1 MVRLQLTK
9 EQRTGLPLS
18 FGTTLVVYPNEENKG
33 ALWPLPCAPLF
44 QLIVAL
50 SLQALT
56 LRYLKTSPCAQ
67 AAPECYRRLSHRNH
81 LQLMFA
87 LQFANTAHTLP
98 VAHTSPA
105 CSGPD

>member
-1 MVRLQLTK
+1 MMRLQLTK

-18 FGTTLVVYPNEENKG
+18 TGTTPVVYPNDETKR

-50 SLQALT
+50 SLEALT
-56 LRYLKTSPCAQ
+56 LRYLKTSPWAQ
-67 AAPECYRRLSHRNH
+67 AAPECYRRLSHKNH

-87 LQFANTAHTLP
+87 FKIANTAHTLP
-98 VAHTSPA
+98 AAHTSPV
-105 CSGPD
+105 CTGPD